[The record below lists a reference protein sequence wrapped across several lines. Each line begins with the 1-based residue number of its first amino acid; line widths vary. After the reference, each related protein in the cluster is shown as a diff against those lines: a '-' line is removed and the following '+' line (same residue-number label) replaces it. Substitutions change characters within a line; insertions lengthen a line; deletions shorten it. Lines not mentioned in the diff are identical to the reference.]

1 VRLGRGAPSRRVTSA
16 RGKRSRARLS
26 VIAAVV
32 CSTLG
37 SACGRHAAIAEDVS
51 VEWEM
56 TPTASIDGTPSL
68 GILTLRD
75 GARRPLGGARL
86 QVVGHMSHPGMAP
99 VVATV
104 TERGDGVYQ
113 VDLRFTMNGDW
124 ILLVSGSLPDGR
136 RLNHRID
143 IANRRP
149 AG

>member
-1 VRLGRGAPSRRVTSA
+1 VTSA
-16 RGKRSRARLS
+16 RGKRARAPLP

-32 CSTLG
+32 CGTLG
-37 SACGRHAAIAEDVS
+37 TACGRHAAIAEDVS
-51 VEWEM
+51 VEWKM
-56 TPTASIDGTPSL
+56 TPTQPIAGTPSL
-68 GILTLRD
+68 GVLTLRD
-75 GARRPLGGARL
+75 GARRPVDGARL
-86 QVVGHMSHPGMAP
+86 QVVGQMSHPGMAP

>member
-1 VRLGRGAPSRRVTSA
+1 MLNRSPAGACHRRLLRV
-16 RGKRSRARLS
+16 
-26 VIAAVV
+26 VVPVV
-32 CSTLG
+32 CIGVSTVCVRN
-37 SACGRHAAIAEDVS
+37 AGRAEDVS
-51 VEWEM
+51 VEWKM
-56 TPTASIDGTPSL
+56 TPAQPIAGTPSL
-68 GILTLRD
+68 GTLTLRD

-124 ILLVSGSLPDGR
+124 ILLVSGSVPDGR

>member
-1 VRLGRGAPSRRVTSA
+1 VTSA
-16 RGKRSRARLS
+16 RGQRSRSPLP

-32 CSTLG
+32 CCTFG
-37 SACGRHAAIAEDVS
+37 TACGRQAALAEDVS
-51 VEWEM
+51 VEWKM
-56 TPTASIDGTPSL
+56 TPTEPVAGTPSL
-68 GILTLRD
+68 GVLTLRD
-75 GARRPLGGARL
+75 GARRPLDGARL

-104 TERGDGVYQ
+104 TERGDGVYE
-113 VDLRFTMNGDW
+113 VELRFTMNGDW

>member
-1 VRLGRGAPSRRVTSA
+1 MTLAH
-16 RGKRSRARLS
+16 GKRSRARLP

-32 CSTLG
+32 CGTFG
-37 SACGRHAAIAEDVS
+37 TACGRHAATAEDVS

-56 TPTASIDGTPSL
+56 TPTQPIAGTPSL
-68 GILTLRD
+68 GVLTLRD
-75 GARRPLGGARL
+75 GARRPLGGATL

-104 TERGDGVYQ
+104 SERGDGVYQ
-113 VDLRFTMNGDW
+113 VQLRFTMNGDW
-124 ILLVSGSLPDGR
+124 ILIVSGSLPDGR

-143 IANRRP
+143 IASRRP